1 MAKKTERRVA
11 FVTNVLAHYR
21 LPCFEALAARMPGRI
36 DFFLLT
42 EGMAHRSYVLA
53 RRTVLVQGLGTL
65 PMEVLP
71 GRAFSSPPYDD
82 THLNDPRPALQDHD
96 VLVLGGWAEP
106 SYLLLW
112 TLAQIL
118 RKGVV
123 FWIESTEEDLQRV
136 GWKESFKRTML
147 GRAAGVVVSGTSAER
162 YCERLGVPS
171 EKIFRAPNAIDV
183 DYFSRQAR
191 TLLPQREQLRAE
203 LELQGV
209 VILFAGRMIESFKNV
224 SVLLAAQREL
234 EGKDLNAELVLI
246 GEGQDRARYEEM
258 ARGWD
263 LRGVRFV
270 NFLEHD
276 TLCRYYAAADIFVLP
291 SRSEPWG
298 FVLNEAM
305 EFGLPVV
312 VSNVVGAAADLV
324 EPNGN
329 GLIVAPDDA
338 SALSGALEKLAQDDG
353 LRARMGKRSREIIS
367 HFTPEAWAD
376 GFAHALESALADK

>member
-1 MAKKTERRVA
+1 MRKTGARVA

-21 LPCFEALAARMPGRI
+21 VPCFEALAARLPGRI

-53 RRTVLVQGLGTL
+53 QGAGTL
-65 PMEVLP
+65 PIEVLP
-71 GRAFSSPPYDD
+71 GRAFASPPYDD
-82 THLNDPRPALQDHD
+82 THLNDPRPALHDHE

-112 TLAQIL
+112 TLAQVL
-118 RKGVV
+118 GKRVV
-123 FWIESTEEDLQRV
+123 FWIESTAEDLERV
-136 GWKESFKRTML
+136 GWKESLKRTML
-147 GRAAGVVVSGTSAER
+147 GRAAGVVVSGTSAQR
-162 YCERLGVPS
+162 YCERLGVPG

-183 DYFSRQAR
+183 GYFSRQAR
-191 TLLPQREQLRAE
+191 ILLPQREHLRAE
-203 LELQGV
+203 LGLQGV

-224 SVLLAAQREL
+224 SMLLAAQREL
-234 EGKDLNAELVLI
+234 ETKNLNVELVLI

-258 ARGWD
+258 ARGWN

-276 TLCRYYAAADIFVLP
+276 ALCRYYAAADVFVLP

-305 EFGLPVV
+305 EFGLPLV

-329 GLIVAPDDA
+329 GFVVAPDDGN
-338 SALSGALEKLAQDDG
+338 ALAGALEALVRDNEQ
-353 LRARMGKRSREIIS
+353 RARMGKRSREIIS
-367 HFTPEAWAD
+367 QYTPEAWAD